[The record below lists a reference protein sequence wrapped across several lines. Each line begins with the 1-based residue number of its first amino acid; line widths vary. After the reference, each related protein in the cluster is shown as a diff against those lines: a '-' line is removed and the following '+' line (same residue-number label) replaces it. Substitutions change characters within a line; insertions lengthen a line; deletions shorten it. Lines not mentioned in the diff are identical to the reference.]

1 MDRVQRIE
9 YWHWSAGEIF
19 STDDIKQLH
28 SVIKNNLNKDIEDL
42 PASGVLK
49 TSKVDFVSYKPLR
62 PYLNNLEQRIRWCN
76 NEHFGYNLQTLI
88 QYI

>member
-28 SVIKNNLNKDIEDL
+28 SVIKNTVTENLTVI
-42 PASGVLK
+42 
-49 TSKVDFVSYKPLR
+49 
-62 PYLNNLEQRIRWCN
+62 
-76 NEHFGYNLQTLI
+76 
-88 QYI
+88 